1 MLFNTKQ
8 SDYLSSIYKKKE
20 NSYNKSQATLK
31 AKGRIPFA
39 SEYDKENK
47 KAIRSIRN
55 HYHII
60 SEIQKEPNKNTYLIT
75 ITKSCDL
82 KLVTELVKKLNPL
95 KKEGYEFDYF
105 SIIEPTKMGIPHI
118 HIKLVVDKKKGF
130 NSKLKKIVSSLGVSF
145 KNIKKQEADMNNYL
159 LKVFKDENYKEYI
172 SWVNSLGISLKKAV
186 KKSQNIKINKNL
198 KVSLTK
204 YNKFLI
210 PLIKKTNKFV
220 TLANVREDID
230 FKTRLN
236 RTSKESSLTE
246 DNKFLMPLIKK
257 RKEYITLA
265 NARNDIDF
273 KTRLYKIIKEG
284 SLTEYNKF
292 LIPLIK
298 KRKKYITLANAREDI
313 DFKTRL
319 YKMIKEGFPT
329 EYNKFLIPLIKK
341 TNKFVTLAN
350 AREDIDFKT
359 RLNKTSKEVSLTE
372 YNKFLIP
379 LIKKTNKFVTLGN
392 VREDID
398 FKTRLYRTSKEVF
411 PEQIEKKKTEINAR
425 VLYSNIKQ
433 VSFFIFVLVET
444 DLRNNGPGNLLQKM
458 LNKFSKS
465 LSRVNIVN

>member
-1 MLFNTKQ
+1 VLFNTKQ

-20 NSYNKSQATLK
+20 KSYNKSQAILK
-31 AKGRIPFA
+31 AKGYIP
-39 SEYDKENK
+39 SPKNYDKENK
-47 KAIRSIRN
+47 KAIRRISS
-55 HYHII
+55 HYRII

-82 KLVTELVKKLNPL
+82 KLVTELVKKLNSL

-145 KNIKKQEADMNNYL
+145 KNIKKQGADMNNYL

-186 KKSQNIKINKNL
+186 KKSQKIKINEDL

-230 FKTRLN
+230 FKTRLY
-236 RTSKESSLTE
+236 R
-246 DNKFLMPLIKK
+246 
-257 RKEYITLA
+257 
-265 NARNDIDF
+265 
-273 KTRLYKIIKEG
+273 IIK
-284 SLTEYNKF
+284 
-292 LIPLIK
+292 
-298 KRKKYITLANAREDI
+298 A
-313 DFKTRL
+313 
-319 YKMIKEGFPT
+319 
-329 EYNKFLIPLIKK
+329 
-341 TNKFVTLAN
+341 
-350 AREDIDFKT
+350 
-359 RLNKTSKEVSLTE
+359 
-372 YNKFLIP
+372 
-379 LIKKTNKFVTLGN
+379 
-392 VREDID
+392 
-398 FKTRLYRTSKEVF
+398 VF
-411 PEQIEKKKTEINAR
+411 SEQIEKKKTEINAR

-458 LNKFSKS
+458 LNKV
-465 LSRVNIVN
+465 LNLNLV

>member
-20 NSYNKSQATLK
+20 KSYNKSQAILK

-47 KAIRSIRN
+47 QAIRSIRN
-55 HYHII
+55 HYRII
-60 SEIQKEPNKNTYLIT
+60 SEIQKEANKNTYLIT

-82 KLVTELVKKLNPL
+82 KLVTQLVKKLNSL
-95 KKEGYEFDYF
+95 KKKGYEFDYF

-145 KNIKKQEADMNNYL
+145 KNIKKQGADMNNYL

-236 RTSKESSLTE
+236 RTSKE
-246 DNKFLMPLIKK
+246 
-257 RKEYITLA
+257 
-265 NARNDIDF
+265 
-273 KTRLYKIIKEG
+273 
-284 SLTEYNKF
+284 
-292 LIPLIK
+292 
-298 KRKKYITLANAREDI
+298 
-313 DFKTRL
+313 
-319 YKMIKEGFPT
+319 
-329 EYNKFLIPLIKK
+329 
-341 TNKFVTLAN
+341 
-350 AREDIDFKT
+350 
-359 RLNKTSKEVSLTE
+359 VSLTE
-372 YNKFLIP
+372 YNKFLTP